1 MTEPQVVSL
10 LASAT
15 EIVCAL
21 GYEDAL
27 VARSHECDYPA
38 SITTLPACTESK
50 IDRQT
55 SSRNI
60 DDQVK
65 TIVEQGLSVYRVNGD
80 LLRQLQP
87 DFVVTQIQCEVC
99 AASPKDIEIALRDW
113 TGAKPHIVSLEPNA
127 LTDVWTDIKNVANAF
142 GAPERG
148 ERLVAELQTRMKAV
162 AAQAEKL
169 DHRPSIVCIEWIDP
183 LMAAGNWIPELV
195 AKAAGENVFGEA
207 GQPSPWLTWETLC
220 QADPDV
226 ILIMPCGYHI
236 QESRQNMSA
245 LTGRMEWP
253 TLSAVRMDR
262 VYIADGNHYFNR
274 PGPRLAESLEIL
286 AELLHPDQFRFGH
299 EGMGWER
306 Y

>member
-1 MTEPQVVSL
+1 MTEPRIVSL

-27 VARSHECDYPA
+27 IARSHECDYPA
-38 SITTLPACTESK
+38 SITTLPVCTGSK
-50 IDRQT
+50 IERQT
-55 SSRNI
+55 SSRDI
-60 DDQVK
+60 DGQVK
-65 TIVEQGLSVYRVNGD
+65 TIVEQGMSVYHVDGV
-80 LLRQLQP
+80 LLKRLQP

-113 TGAKPHIVSLEPNA
+113 TGAKPNIVSLEPNA
-127 LTDVWTDIKNVANAF
+127 LADVWTDIKNVAAAL
-142 GAPERG
+142 GTPERG
-148 ERLVAELQTRMKAV
+148 EQLVAELQKRMDNIEV
-162 AAQAEKL
+162 QAEKS
-169 DHRPSIVCIEWIDP
+169 DHRPRIVCVEWIDP
-183 LMAAGNWIPELV
+183 LMAAGNWVPELV
-195 AKAAGENVFGEA
+195 AMAAGENVFGKA

-226 ILIMPCGYHI
+226 ILILPCGYDI
-236 QESRQNMSA
+236 EESRQNISA

-262 VYIADGNHYFNR
+262 VYIADGNHFFNR

-286 AELLHPDQFRFGH
+286 AELLHPELFCFDH

-306 Y
+306 F